1 MENTRQE
8 ELEDKIKAM
17 SFNQLE
23 EYVNAKDFSTWG
35 VAHEYDITEDSVID
49 LIQQRYAVADSN
61 MEIEEFGVS
70 DGLWDILDN
79 YARDQIRDD
88 LHELLHNTDT
98 PFEYMDAEEI
108 VKLKYFAD
116 RSFVNSEFLETIL
129 ENKGEI

>member
-17 SFNQLE
+17 SFTQLE

-35 VAHEYDITEDSVID
+35 VAHEYNIKEEAVID
-49 LIQQRYAVADSN
+49 LIQQRYAIADSN

-79 YARDQIRDD
+79 YAREEIRKD